1 MNKMQ
6 FALEFEALTREYRDW
21 AIACNY
27 FSPSEPE
34 MNLPSADELLS
45 ELLTS
50 DGDEHDCDWLR
61 RFIARWEELMDVEP

>member
-6 FALEFEALTREYRDW
+6 FALEFEALTREYRNW
-21 AIACNY
+21 AIASNY
-27 FSPSEPE
+27 FNPNEPE

-50 DGDEHDCDWLR
+50 GNDEHACDWLR
-61 RFIARWEELMDVEP
+61 DFIMRWEELMDVEP